1 MASKMDIGPFN
12 IGEYLPGGH
21 FGNEHSERTSINTLH
36 RLFAFMTYLNDV
48 PNGGTHFKYQKLTTP
63 AKKGLTL
70 IWPTDFTHVHSGQIT
85 KEHEKYIITGWFG
98 FLK

>member
-1 MASKMDIGPFN
+1 MP
-12 IGEYLPGGH
+12 E
-21 FGNEHSERTSINTLH
+21 
-36 RLFAFMTYLNDV
+36 
-48 PNGGTHFKYQKLTTP
+48 GGTHFKYQKLTTP